1 MGLQEVVWVD
11 DTGPVVGTRTL
22 TFLAQ
27 RFLVD
32 LRTKP
37 VAAPSAL
44 LGERRRNRVSGR
56 YAMGYSE
63 YGRSFSRNAEK
74 LEPTGYRSGVPS
86 MPKTDWRSQ

>member
-44 LGERRRNRVSGR
+44 LGERRRDRLFGR
-56 YAMGYSE
+56 YGMGYSE
-63 YGRSFSRNAEK
+63 HGRSCSKNAEK
-74 LEPTGYRSGVPS
+74 LEATGYRAGAPS